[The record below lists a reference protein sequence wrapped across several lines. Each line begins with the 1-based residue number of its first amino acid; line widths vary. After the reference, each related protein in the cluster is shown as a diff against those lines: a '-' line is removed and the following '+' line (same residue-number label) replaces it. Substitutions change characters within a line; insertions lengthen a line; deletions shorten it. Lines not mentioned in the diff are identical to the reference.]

1 MSTPKSLNL
10 FMTLGTLIT
19 EEKSTRKSHFT
30 HINLSRIFGGI
41 ARISSHSDQE
51 ILIKKTVSAIYSK
64 RPFIQSR
71 KDILMKITR
80 KARTY
85 HFVAQYFAKK
95 VLHNVAKRLPIVS
108 QWYTKHFPAVR
119 LNHAMS
125 PLEYGLNFSSEILV
139 AIFVIVIAGLNI
151 VIFNPFS
158 STYNHQ
164 DKSLAANLLANH
176 TGLNSALA
184 AKHNTVST
192 SIASSGG
199 FISKAFADDNSVGS
213 VLGAT
218 DVAESEVSE
227 DGIED
232 NGITKAN
239 PDSVQ
244 KLVSRQVQIYE
255 TKPFDTVYT
264 VAAQFKVT
272 PKTIRETNGLPNNA
286 LKAGWF
292 IVVPPVDGIVLEVNN
307 PDLSLDDIASKYR
320 ADLDKVVSYNG
331 LEGPDSEIAMGD
343 YLVIPGGVLP
353 EAPKP
358 AAEPATGTTSK
369 VAKGSKP
376 SIPKANFKGSNK
388 FARGQCTDY
397 AAQHAKVY
405 WRGNANMWATNARKA
420 GATVNMTPS
429 VGAIIQTSESRYGHV
444 GVIESVSGNQVTFG
458 EWNYAGP
465 YKYTRRTLSINDPK
479 VKAIIHP

>member
-1 MSTPKSLNL
+1 M
-10 FMTLGTLIT
+10 F
-19 EEKSTRKSHFT
+19 
-30 HINLSRIFGGI
+30 
-41 ARISSHSDQE
+41 
-51 ILIKKTVSAIYSK
+51 
-64 RPFIQSR
+64 
-71 KDILMKITR
+71 
-80 KARTY
+80 
-85 HFVAQYFAKK
+85 
-95 VLHNVAKRLPIVS
+95 HNVAKRLPVVS

-139 AIFVIVIAGLNI
+139 GILVIVIAALNI
-151 VIFNPFS
+151 VVFNPFS

-164 DKSLAANLLANH
+164 DKSLAADLLQNH

-192 SIASSGG
+192 TVASSGG
-199 FISKAFADDNSVGS
+199 FISKAFADDNSVGQ

-218 DVAESEVSE
+218 DTAATE

-264 VAAQFKVT
+264 VAAEFKLT
-272 PKTIRETNGLPNNA
+272 PRTIRETNGLPNNA
-286 LKAGWF
+286 LKAGWQL
-292 IVVPPVDGIVLEVNN
+292 IIPPVDGIVLEITN

-320 ADLDKVVSYNG
+320 ADLEKVVSYNG

-343 YLVIPGGVLP
+343 YLVVPGGVLP
-353 EAPKP
+353 EPPKP
-358 AAEPATGTTSK
+358 AAAPSTQTNTSSK
-369 VAKGSKP
+369 ASKP

-420 GATVNMTPS
+420 GATVNMSPS
-429 VGAIIQTSESRYGHV
+429 VGAIIQTNESRWGHV
-444 GVIESVSGNQVTFG
+444 GVIEAVNGNEVTFG

-465 YKYTRRTLSINDPK
+465 YKYTRRTISINDPK

>member
-1 MSTPKSLNL
+1 MS
-10 FMTLGTLIT
+10 
-19 EEKSTRKSHFT
+19 
-30 HINLSRIFGGI
+30 
-41 ARISSHSDQE
+41 
-51 ILIKKTVSAIYSK
+51 
-64 RPFIQSR
+64 
-71 KDILMKITR
+71 R

-139 AIFVIVIAGLNI
+139 GILVIVVAGLNI
-151 VIFNPFS
+151 IVFNPFS

-164 DKSLAANLLANH
+164 DKSLAANLLRYH
-176 TGLNSALA
+176 TGLNSQLA

-192 SIASSGG
+192 TIASSGG
-199 FISKAFADDNSVGS
+199 FISRAFADNNSVGS
-213 VLGAT
+213 VLGVSETIAT
-218 DVAESEVSE
+218 E

-264 VAAQFKVT
+264 VAAEYKLT
-272 PKTIRETNGLPNNA
+272 PRTIRETNGLPNNA
-286 LKAGWF
+286 LKAGWQL
-292 IVVPPVDGIVLEVNN
+292 IIPPVDGIVLEITN
-307 PDLSLDDIASKYR
+307 PDLSLDDIARKYR
-320 ADLDKVVSYNG
+320 ADLEKVVSYNG

-343 YLVIPGGVLP
+343 YLVVPGGVLP

-358 AAEPATGTTSK
+358 AAAPSTQTNTATPK
-369 VAKGSKP
+369 ASKP
-376 SIPKANFKGSNK
+376 SIPKANFVGSNK
-388 FARGQCTDY
+388 FAGGHCT
-397 AAQHAKVY
+397 AWVASQTKVY

-420 GATVNMTPS
+420 GATVDRNPK
-429 VGAIIQTSESRYGHV
+429 VGAIIQTNESRWGHV
-444 GVIESVSGNQVTFG
+444 GYITGVSGTKVTFT
-458 EWNYAGP
+458 EWNYAGL
-465 YKYTRRTLSINDPK
+465 YVKTTRTLDMSDSK

>member
-1 MSTPKSLNL
+1 
-10 FMTLGTLIT
+10 
-19 EEKSTRKSHFT
+19 
-30 HINLSRIFGGI
+30 
-41 ARISSHSDQE
+41 
-51 ILIKKTVSAIYSK
+51 
-64 RPFIQSR
+64 
-71 KDILMKITR
+71 
-80 KARTY
+80 
-85 HFVAQYFAKK
+85 
-95 VLHNVAKRLPIVS
+95 
-108 QWYTKHFPAVR
+108 
-119 LNHAMS
+119 MS

-139 AIFVIVIAGLNI
+139 GILVVVVAAVNI

-164 DKSLAANLLANH
+164 DKSLAALMLSNH
-176 TGLNSALA
+176 TGLNSELA

-192 SIASSGG
+192 TVASSGG
-199 FISKAFADDNSVGS
+199 FISKAFADDAYGS
-213 VLGAT
+213 VLGAST
-218 DVAESEVSE
+218 TAEDEASE

-272 PKTIRETNGLPNNA
+272 PRTIRETNGLPNNA

-292 IVVPPVDGIVLEVNN
+292 IVVPPVDGIVLEVTN
-307 PDLSLDDIASKYR
+307 PDLSLDDIANKYR
-320 ADLDKVVSYNG
+320 ANLDKVVSYNG

-358 AAEPATGTTSK
+358 ANAPTTATNNSK
-369 VAKGSKP
+369 AVKP

-388 FARGQCTDY
+388 FASGQCTDY
-397 AAQHAKVY
+397 AARNTGWVD
-405 WRGNANMWATNARKA
+405 WRGNASAWMSNAKA
-420 GATVNMTPS
+420 KGHTVNRVPK
-429 VGAIIQTSESRYGHV
+429 VGSIIQTAESRYGHV
-444 GVIESVSGNQVTFG
+444 GVVEAVNGDQVTFG

-465 YKYTRRTLSINDPK
+465 YKYTRRTVSVNSSV
-479 VKAIIHP
+479 VKGFIHR

>member
-1 MSTPKSLNL
+1 
-10 FMTLGTLIT
+10 
-19 EEKSTRKSHFT
+19 
-30 HINLSRIFGGI
+30 
-41 ARISSHSDQE
+41 
-51 ILIKKTVSAIYSK
+51 
-64 RPFIQSR
+64 
-71 KDILMKITR
+71 
-80 KARTY
+80 
-85 HFVAQYFAKK
+85 
-95 VLHNVAKRLPIVS
+95 VLHNVISRLPIVS

-139 AIFVIVIAGLNI
+139 GILVIVVAAINI

-164 DKSLAANLLANH
+164 DKSLAALMLSNH
-176 TGLNSALA
+176 TGLNAQLA

-192 SIASSGG
+192 TVASSGG
-199 FISKAFADDNSVGS
+199 FISKAFADDNFMGS

-218 DVAESEVSE
+218 DTAEDIASE

-232 NGITKAN
+232 NGINKAN
-239 PDSVQ
+239 PDSIQ

-264 VAAQFKVT
+264 VAAQYKLT
-272 PKTIRETNGLPNNA
+272 PRTIRETNGLSDNA

-292 IVVPPVDGIVLEVNN
+292 LVIPPVDGIVLEVNN
-307 PDLSLDDIASKYR
+307 AELSLDDIADKYR

-358 AAEPATGTTSK
+358 AVAPSTNTTSK
-369 VAKGSKP
+369 VAASKP

-397 AAQHAKVY
+397 AAQHARVY
-405 WRGNANMWATNARKA
+405 WRGNANMWASNARAA
-420 GATVNMTPS
+420 GATVNRTPS
-429 VGAIIQTSESRYGHV
+429 VGAIIQTGESKWGHV
-444 GVIESVSGNQVTFG
+444 GVIEAVNGDQVTFG

-465 YKYTRRTLSINDPK
+465 YKYTRRTLSINNPV

>member
-1 MSTPKSLNL
+1 MSK
-10 FMTLGTLIT
+10 
-19 EEKSTRKSHFT
+19 
-30 HINLSRIFGGI
+30 
-41 ARISSHSDQE
+41 ISS
-51 ILIKKTVSAIYSK
+51 
-64 RPFIQSR
+64 
-71 KDILMKITR
+71 

-85 HFVAQYFAKK
+85 HFVAQYFIKK
-95 VLHNVAKRLPIVS
+95 IAHNVMSRLPIVS

-139 AIFVIVIAGLNI
+139 AILVVVVAGLNI
-151 VIFNPFS
+151 VVFNPFS
-158 STYNHQ
+158 TTYNHQ

-176 TGLNSALA
+176 TGLNSTLA
-184 AKHNTVST
+184 SKHNTVST

-199 FISKAFADDNSVGS
+199 FISRAFADDNSVGS

-218 DVAESEVSE
+218 DVAESELTE

-264 VAAQFKVT
+264 VAANFKVT
-272 PKTIRETNGLPNNA
+272 PKTIRETNGLPDNA

-292 IVVPPVDGIVLEVNN
+292 LVIPPVDGIVLEVNN

-343 YLVIPGGVLP
+343 YLVIPGGILP

-358 AAEPATGTTSK
+358 AVAPSTTTTTSAK
-369 VAKGSKP
+369 VAKPAKP
-376 SIPKANFKGSNK
+376 SIPKANFVGSNK
-388 FARGQCTDY
+388 FAGGHCT
-397 AAQHAKVY
+397 AWVASQVKVY

-420 GATVNMTPS
+420 GATVNRTPA
-429 VGAIIQTSESRYGHV
+429 VGAIIQTNESRWGHV
-444 GVIESVSGNQVTFG
+444 GYITGVNGSKVTFT
-458 EWNYAGP
+458 EWNYAGL
-465 YKYTRRTLSINDPK
+465 YVKTTRTLDMSDSK